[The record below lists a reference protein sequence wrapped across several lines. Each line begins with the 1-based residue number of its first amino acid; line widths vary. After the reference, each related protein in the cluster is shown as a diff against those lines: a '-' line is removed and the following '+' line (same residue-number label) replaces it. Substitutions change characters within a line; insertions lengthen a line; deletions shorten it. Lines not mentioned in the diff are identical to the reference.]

1 MRMIDYFS
9 LIQRLPVSTWEKAG
23 FCLLVVG
30 LLVLFKNLFM
40 AEPCTLNPTTLECL
54 PQNSLNPS
62 PSRAGNRQVSRAF
75 QKGHSAWKMIPM
87 DQFLLPTLLSSIPV
101 PCGVNQMPQRI
112 LKLMFSF
119 FLGLYGQDRSR
130 QAPGWRST
138 SLVRLCTTGQSKSIL
153 HICLFR

>member
-1 MRMIDYFS
+1 MWIQS
-9 LIQRLPVSTWEKAG
+9 LALLSGLRILHCCELWCGLQMWLGSHIAVAVVEAG
-23 FCLLVVG
+23 SCMYMCVC
-30 LLVLFKNLFM
+30 VLFKNLFM

-87 DQFLLPTLLSSIPV
+87 DQSLLPTLLSSIPV

-119 FLGLYGQDRSR
+119 FWDSMVRTG
-130 QAPGWRST
+130 PGRH
-138 SLVRLCTTGQSKSIL
+138 LAGEVLL
-153 HICLFR
+153 